1 MFREKK
7 KVLIIEDEKI
17 LLYAL
22 KEQLQRE
29 NFELI
34 FASDGEEGLKSVLDN
49 KPDLVLL
56 DLVMPK
62 KNGLEVLKEM
72 KKNKNPEIQN
82 IPVIILSSLGQESE
96 IREGLKTGAEEFL
109 VKTEF
114 SMQEITEKVKKLLNK

>member
-1 MFREKK
+1 MTEKRK
-7 KVLIIEDEKI
+7 KVLIIEDDKL

-22 KEQLQRE
+22 KEQLQKE
-29 NFELI
+29 DFELI
-34 FASDGEEGLKSVLDN
+34 FATDGEEGLESILTN

-72 KKNKNPEIQN
+72 KENKDTGING

-114 SMQEITEKVKKLLNK
+114 SMQEITEKVRKCLTK